1 MARNRQRAKQRQAE
15 RRAARLAQEKQGGGA
30 APRSDGEGGRP
41 MPPKRD
47 EPRRPKRD
55 ERPPDGGA
63 ARPDA
68 PALAEPSP
76 APGVLPPT
84 GIDPAEAEREPET
97 PYEEDPLQ
105 RPREGQMGELTAEE
119 EALEEQRVREDL
131 AEAPDEIDPETIDP
145 EAIPRTPTDEELGG
159 QVTPKGRESGRG
171 RTRLVNFLVAV
182 WAELRRV
189 QWPDR
194 PTLITLTW
202 VVLVFVVIMGG
213 YLGLLD
219 AIFSRLVQAIL

>member
-1 MARNRQRAKQRQAE
+1 MARDRQRSKQRQAE
-15 RRAARLAQEKQGGGA
+15 RRAARLAQEKKGGKATSPADA
-30 APRSDGEGGRP
+30 AAE
-41 MPPKRD
+41 
-47 EPRRPKRD
+47 
-55 ERPPDGGA
+55 
-63 ARPDA
+63 PDA
-68 PALAEPSP
+68 ATAKSKRSKRADPPLAEPSP

-84 GIDPAEAEREPET
+84 GVDPAEAPHGLESA
-97 PYEEDPLQ
+97 YADPLQ

-119 EALEEQRVREDL
+119 EALEERRVAEDL

-145 EAIPRTPTDEELGG
+145 DTLPRTPTEDELGG
-159 QVTPKGRESGRG
+159 QIAPKRSDTGRNRP
-171 RTRLVNFLVAV
+171 RFVNFLIAV

-202 VVLVFVVIMGG
+202 VVLVFVVIMGA

-219 AIFSRLVQAIL
+219 AIFSRLIQALL

>member
-15 RRAARLAQEKQGGGA
+15 RRAARLEQEKKDGGA
-30 APRSDGEGGRP
+30 SPPSGAERDERTR
-41 MPPKRD
+41 PKRD
-47 EPRRPKRD
+47 EPKRRKRD
-55 ERPPDGGA
+55 ERPADGGA
-63 ARPDA
+63 TRAAEP
-68 PALAEPSP
+68 PVAEPSP

-84 GIDPAEAEREPET
+84 GIEPAEAEGYPES
-97 PYEEDPLQ
+97 PYEADPLQ
-105 RPREGQMGELTAEE
+105 RPRDGQMGELTAEE

-131 AEAPDEIDPETIDP
+131 AEAPDEVDPETL
-145 EAIPRTPTDEELGG
+145 PRTPTDEELGG
-159 QVTPKGRESGRG
+159 QVTPRGREGGRG
-171 RTRLVNFLVAV
+171 RPRLVNFLIAV